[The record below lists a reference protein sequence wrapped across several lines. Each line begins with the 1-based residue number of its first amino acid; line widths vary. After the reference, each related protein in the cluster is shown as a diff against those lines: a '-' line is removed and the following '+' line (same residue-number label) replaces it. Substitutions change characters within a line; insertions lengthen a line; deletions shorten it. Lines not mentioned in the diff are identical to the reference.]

1 MPLKIEKILKLPNI
15 PIIFQLIRN
24 TKNHLWLFVK
34 KKHIWN
40 MKKTFWFLL
49 FLGALSAFAKA
60 DSLETLKNI
69 ELKEPTLNSIPTEI
83 QTIPSRELRPKLPG
97 LVPFLEIIGQ
107 NVLVWGWDYFILEK
121 DYAKI
126 SLDVWERNLNEGW
139 TWDDN
144 HWAINFFGHP
154 YQGSFYHVAAR
165 SSGFDFY
172 PSLLFSAFGSWTW
185 EYFAEQEYPSF
196 NDFVVTSVGGS
207 LYGEMLFR
215 LSQRLLTKPDPTW
228 FEQGQSFILHPLSF
242 LHWKVAGPR
251 SNNPGYFPIA
261 YSLALGG
268 GYRFGSDYR
277 YDKMPAERLD
287 DDWEEINASATFMLT
302 YGYPDR
308 KIKKPVDYFTVYA
321 RYEYGQEN
329 QLFAMNTSAKL
340 LNYSQSNYKDSWF
353 DIGMYLNFDS
363 YYGDL
368 AKMGNLSLGI
378 GLDLNI
384 PLTQNI
390 QMRYKAEPGFI
401 FLGSAD
407 FNYDELLEEIIPNY
421 EVTREYQYN
430 YGARYF
436 TSIHFKFFEKINV
449 NDRFNINL
457 MKTMPNSEPHYGA
470 HGYDI
475 IGTNELFAEYLFTK
489 NVALGIRLDSYFKI
503 AAYTGEYFEPM
514 SRTFHS
520 VGFYNRLKF

>member
-1 MPLKIEKILKLPNI
+1 
-15 PIIFQLIRN
+15 
-24 TKNHLWLFVK
+24 
-34 KKHIWN
+34 
-40 MKKTFWFLL
+40 
-49 FLGALSAFAKA
+49 
-60 DSLETLKNI
+60 
-69 ELKEPTLNSIPTEI
+69 
-83 QTIPSRELRPKLPG
+83 
-97 LVPFLEIIGQ
+97 
-107 NVLVWGWDYFILEK
+107 
-121 DYAKI
+121 
-126 SLDVWERNLNEGW
+126 
-139 TWDDN
+139 
-144 HWAINFFGHP
+144 
-154 YQGSFYHVAAR
+154 
-165 SSGFDFY
+165 
-172 PSLLFSAFGSWTW
+172 
-185 EYFAEQEYPSF
+185 
-196 NDFVVTSVGGS
+196 
-207 LYGEMLFR
+207 
-215 LSQRLLTKPDPTW
+215 
-228 FEQGQSFILHPLSF
+228 
-242 LHWKVAGPR
+242 VAGPR

-407 FNYDELLEEIIPNY
+407 FNYDELLEEIIPDY